1 MEYRRMGESDL
12 VVSAIGFG
20 CWPMGGTQYGE
31 VDDQEEVQ
39 AVQYAL
45 DHGFTLFDTA
55 AGYGPGH
62 SEEVLGRALGKRR
75 REAVVVTKCGMAWVP
90 ESKSFRRDSSRT
102 NIMAEIDASLHR
114 LDTDYVDLYLIHWPD
129 PNTPFAESIE
139 TLQEIVGAGKARYIG
154 VSNFNAQQI
163 RECRSLAPIVA
174 NQVGYNLFD
183 RRWENEVFSACR
195 DLGIGIMS
203 YGSLSHGLLS
213 GTWTPETTFVNWDWR
228 SQGSAFGQ
236 RLFDGQNFIQN
247 LQVVERLKEVARVK
261 GTTLPRLALA
271 WVLQNSAVS
280 VALVG
285 FRGRAEVDESLGAT
299 EIALDG
305 SDMQQIAEIMMGAAG
320 QSTDVPV

>member
-163 RECRSLAPIVA
+163 RECRSL
-174 NQVGYNLFD
+174 L
-183 RRWENEVFSACR
+183 E
-195 DLGIGIMS
+195 
-203 YGSLSHGLLS
+203 
-213 GTWTPETTFVNWDWR
+213 
-228 SQGSAFGQ
+228 
-236 RLFDGQNFIQN
+236 
-247 LQVVERLKEVARVK
+247 
-261 GTTLPRLALA
+261 
-271 WVLQNSAVS
+271 
-280 VALVG
+280 
-285 FRGRAEVDESLGAT
+285 FR
-299 EIALDG
+299 
-305 SDMQQIAEIMMGAAG
+305 AA
-320 QSTDVPV
+320 